1 MAGRPTKYLLPHGRE
16 GLTAGTYEQRLGA
29 LQTLGLRLTEQT
41 AKPALVTLGTTVTT
55 FYTQATAMRDFQGN
69 RKAALDAG
77 RVDLEAMRKL
87 ASGTLFAMVG
97 TGMILW
103 RTTPEMV
110 DTLFD
115 VNLLRNPAQTIP
127 APPADTAWDPATRA
141 RARASRGRSRA
152 GRRSRPMAG
161 GGDQIPLSQE
171 TLPDPFSRQLARA
184 GYRRLAEV
192 LKKILP

>member
-29 LQTLGLRLTEQT
+29 LQTLDLRLTEQT

-127 APPADTAWDPATRA
+127 APPADTAWDPATRTLSTTA
-141 RARASRGRSRA
+141 LPA
-152 GRRSRPMAG
+152 GRRDWMRGAKAPAACPKASP
-161 GGDQIPLSQE
+161 S
-171 TLPDPFSRQLARA
+171 ARA
-184 GYRRLAEV
+184 TRSAWSSSPTSPSMPATSTSAG
-192 LKKILP
+192 